1 MNLINGL
8 LLLLLTVGFFG
19 TLGFT
24 FSSNANVSSTASVSS
39 NAYSKM
45 SEAAGTT
52 CSRAE
57 NEFSVSENIL
67 SSKAAGC
74 SAQIKTSKVDIKSEN
89 RTYPAYTAAP
99 AAKGNYPAIVLIH
112 SFKGFEPG
120 YGKMVDRMAA
130 DGYVVIAPFWQ
141 TYSTSPSD
149 AEVEALIKKSIVYLD
164 KREDVDSERLG
175 LTGFCAGGRYTMLFL
190 PRIKDFKT
198 GVAWY
203 GFPYTGGSEIQPDK
217 PASLIDQLDVPMLM
231 IHGTRDQASK
241 ISDIYRYA
249 GELDAQ
255 NKYFELK
262 VYQGEPH
269 GFMITKSRELSEN
282 FAAQNAYEE
291 MIDFFDRTLKNS
303 SGNLTNKQ
311 V

>member
-1 MNLINGL
+1 MNLTGRL
-8 LLLLLTVGFFG
+8 LLVLLVVGFFG
-19 TLGFT
+19 TLGCAY
-24 FSSNANVSSTASVSS
+24 SSGASVSS
-39 NAYSKM
+39 DAHSGM
-45 SEAAGTT
+45 SEATGNAD
-52 CSRAE
+52 C
-57 NEFSVSENIL
+57 V
-67 SSKAAGC
+67 
-74 SAQIKTSKVDIKSEN
+74 AQIKASKANITSEN
-89 RTYPAYTAAP
+89 RNYPAYIAAP
-99 AAKGNYPAIVLIH
+99 ATKGNYPAIVLIH

-141 TYSTSPSD
+141 TYSKSPSD
-149 AEVEALIKKSIVYLD
+149 AEVEALIRKSIAYLD

-190 PRIKDFKT
+190 PQIKEFKT

-217 PASLIDQLDVPMLM
+217 PANLIDQLDAPMLM

-241 ISDIYRYA
+241 IYDIYRYA
-249 GELDAQ
+249 GELDEQ

-269 GFMITKSRELSEN
+269 GFMITNNGELSES
-282 FAAQNAYEE
+282 FVAQDAYKE
-291 MIDFFDRTLKNS
+291 MIGYFDRTLKNS
-303 SGNLTNKQ
+303 SGKMINKQ
-311 V
+311 L

>member
-1 MNLINGL
+1 MRIGGFKIFESLVTRVTEKDIINQ
-8 LLLLLTVGFFG
+8 
-19 TLGFT
+19 
-24 FSSNANVSSTASVSS
+24 SVH
-39 NAYSKM
+39 
-45 SEAAGTT
+45 
-52 CSRAE
+52 
-57 NEFSVSENIL
+57 IP
-67 SSKAAGC
+67 
-74 SAQIKTSKVDIKSEN
+74 SEN

-99 AAKGNYPAIVLIH
+99 AARGNYPAIVLIH

-120 YGKMVDRMAA
+120 YGKMVDRIAA
-130 DGYVVIAPFWQ
+130 SGYVVLAPFWQ
-141 TYSTSPSD
+141 TFSNSPPD
-149 AEVEALIKKSIVYLD
+149 AEVKALVRKSIAYLD

-190 PRIKDFKT
+190 PQIKEFRT

-203 GFPYTGGSEIQPDK
+203 GFPYTGGSEIKPDK
-217 PASLIDQLDVPMLM
+217 PASLIDQLNVPMLL
-231 IHGTRDQASK
+231 IHGMRDQASK
-241 ISDIYRYA
+241 ISDIYRYS

-269 GFMITKSRELSEN
+269 GFMITKGGELSES
-282 FAAQNAYEE
+282 FVAQNAYKE